1 MAHDSILFS
10 IFLIFTGAA
19 VLATVALYAR
29 QSLIVAYIALGMIL
43 GVPGLNLIDD
53 LELMSGLAHIGI
65 IFLLFLLG
73 LDLQPRELLHMLRK
87 TTVITLVSSLI
98 FAAIGFGVAALFDF
112 SMKESL
118 LIGAAT
124 MFSSTIIGIKL
135 LPTTVLH
142 HQHAGEVMTSV
153 LLAQD
158 LIAIL
163 VLLLLEGSRSSE
175 AGAGLEDLLLLAVVL
190 VGIIVMAFL
199 IQATVLNWLL
209 SRFDRIR
216 EYIFLIA
223 IGWCLGLAELASGLG
238 LSGEMGAFIAGV
250 SLAASPIAPYI
261 AESLRP
267 LRDFF
272 LVIFF
277 FALGAGFDLTML
289 TTVLLPASLL
299 AVLILLIKPRVFE
312 FLFRKVGERADLSL
326 EMGYRL
332 GQISEFSLLIAVLA
346 TQTRFIGQQ
355 ASYLIQLAT
364 LITFIFSSWY
374 IVRRFPTPI
383 ATTDELR
390 RD

>member
-10 IFLIFTGAA
+10 VFLIFTGAA
-19 VLATVALYAR
+19 LLATVALYAR
-29 QSLIVAYIALGMIL
+29 QSLIIAYIALGMIL
-43 GVPGLNLIDD
+43 GAPGLNLIED

-87 TTVITLVSSLI
+87 TTVVTLVSSLV
-98 FAAIGFGVAALFDF
+98 FAAIGFGVAYLFGF
-112 SMKESL
+112 SIKESL
-118 LIGAAT
+118 LVGAAT

-153 LLAQD
+153 LLLQD
-158 LIAIL
+158 LLAIL
-163 VLLLLEGSRSSE
+163 VLLLLEGSRGGE
-175 AGAGLEDLLLLAVVL
+175 TMITDLLILAVVL
-190 VGIIVMAFL
+190 VGLIVMAFWV
-199 IQATVLNWLL
+199 QATVLNWLL

-216 EYIFLIA
+216 EYIFLLA
-223 IGWCLGLAELASGLG
+223 IGWCLGLAELASV
-238 LSGEMGAFIAGV
+238 LSLSAEMGAFIAGV
-250 SLAASPIAPYI
+250 SLAASPIAPFI

-277 FALGAGFDLTML
+277 FALGAGFDLNML
-289 TTVLLPASLL
+289 STIVLPAALL
-299 AVLILLIKPRVFE
+299 ATLVLVIKPRVFE
-312 FLFRKVGERADLSL
+312 FLFKKVGERDDLSL
-326 EMGYRL
+326 EMGFRL

-346 TQTRFIGQQ
+346 TQTQFIGPQ
-355 ASYLIQLAT
+355 ASYLIQVST

-383 ATTDELR
+383 ATSDRLR